1 MTAPLGAAARLV
13 IDGREPD
20 GTLYGRGPWKL
31 AWFCGPPLRDI
42 GSKLYVLILGA
53 QTFWMVKVPRLCPFA
68 LGHTMQSMNGLTISV
83 SWEYFLGVMGAL
95 IAVAY
100 YTNGR
105 LTGLETSVQ
114 WLTEAVRELV
124 LRAENITHARS
135 GG

>member
-1 MTAPLGAAARLV
+1 
-13 IDGREPD
+13 
-20 GTLYGRGPWKL
+20 
-31 AWFCGPPLRDI
+31 
-42 GSKLYVLILGA
+42 
-53 QTFWMVKVPRLCPFA
+53 MVKVPRLCPFA

-83 SWEYFLGVMGAL
+83 GWEYFLGLMGAL

-124 LRAENITHARS
+124 LRAENITHPISTHARS